1 MSLTTH
7 INKAGSI
14 TTQALDAGTVGKK
27 YYGRCN
33 RLLYSV
39 SFDSGAR
46 QVQLTNH
53 NWFQQKFNYN
63 KTTFQIRVSFLVTCS
78 KGRYFQV
85 DRYLRCSVEEKIVNV
100 TFREPLFSKFTKY
113 RKSREFSVERFDFG
127 KFLETFLEISVPF
140 VPVKKFLVGW
150 KHIR

>member
-1 MSLTTH
+1 M
-7 INKAGSI
+7 
-14 TTQALDAGTVGKK
+14 
-27 YYGRCN
+27 
-33 RLLYSV
+33 
-39 SFDSGAR
+39 
-46 QVQLTNH
+46 
-53 NWFQQKFNYN
+53 
-63 KTTFQIRVSFLVTCS
+63 
-78 KGRYFQV
+78 